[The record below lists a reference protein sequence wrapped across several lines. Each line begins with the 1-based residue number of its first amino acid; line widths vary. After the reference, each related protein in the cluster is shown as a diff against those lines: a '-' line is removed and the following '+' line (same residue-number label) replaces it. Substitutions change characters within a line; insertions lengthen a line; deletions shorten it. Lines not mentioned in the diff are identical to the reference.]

1 MNNLKLVQQGKKK
14 KKKTPLSFEHVIL
27 FVDELKFSL
36 CLK

>member
-1 MNNLKLVQQGKKK
+1 MNNLKLVQQG

>member
-14 KKKTPLSFEHVIL
+14 KKKKPKLEHIIL
-27 FVDELKFSL
+27 FVDELKFGL